1 MADSI
6 VVKFWGVRGSYPV
19 PSAETVR
26 YGGNTACVEVR
37 AGGHTIILDAGTG
50 IIGLGRD
57 LMRRS
62 ALMSRSISTTLL
74 FSHFHH
80 DHTQG
85 LPFFG
90 PFYDHSARINIFGP
104 DFHASGLEENLS
116 RVMRSPAFPVTWEQ
130 TLAKKSVQ
138 PIRAGE
144 SLLIGQ
150 DDEHRIIHPADQ
162 AALRFFEKRHSGEVV
177 HIRSLHSVAHPDWVL
192 VYRIEWRGFSL
203 VYATDIEGYSSN
215 NGRLVNFAYQADLL
229 IHDAQYTDAHYQ
241 GLLPGVPGTCGWGH
255 STIRMACDVAQ
266 AAKAQ
271 RLVLFHHEPSYDD
284 WTITQNEQE
293 ARRLFPETLAAYE
306 GLEVRLET
314 GPEDQTLE
322 TRLAKCEPL
331 SARRGDWRPEPG
343 REIEQKNG
351 ALLGVV

>member
-19 PSAETVR
+19 PGVETVR

-37 AGGHTIILDAGTG
+37 AGGRSIILDAGTG

-62 ALMSRSISTTLL
+62 ALMGKSVSTTLL

-90 PFYDHSARINIFGP
+90 PLYNRSTCIKIFGP
-104 DFHASGLEENLS
+104 DFHTSSLEENLS
-116 RVMRSPAFPVTWEQ
+116 MVMRSPAFPVSWEQ

-138 PIRAGE
+138 PIRAGV

-150 DDEHRIIHPADQ
+150 DGQHRIIHPADQ
-162 AALRFFEKRHSGEVV
+162 AALRSFEEGQSGDVI
-177 HIRSLHSVAHPDWVL
+177 HIHSLHSVAHPDWVL
-192 VYRIEWRGFSL
+192 LYRIEWRGFSL
-203 VYATDIEGYSSN
+203 VYATDTEGYASN
-215 NGRLVNFAYQADLL
+215 NGRLINFAYQADLL

-241 GLLPGVPGTCGWGH
+241 GLLPGVPGTRGWGH
-255 STIRMACDVAQ
+255 STVRMACDVAQ
-266 AAKAQ
+266 AAKVQ
-271 RLVLFHHEPSYDD
+271 RLVMFHHEPSYDD

-306 GLEVRLET
+306 GLEVRLE
-314 GPEDQTLE
+314 PRPAVPLME
-322 TRLAKCEPL
+322 TRVEIPEYAYLE
-331 SARRGDWRPEPG
+331 ARKSP
-343 REIEQKNG
+343 
-351 ALLGVV
+351 A

>member
-1 MADSI
+1 MADTMI
-6 VVKFWGVRGSYPV
+6 VKFWGVRGSYPV
-19 PSAETVR
+19 PGSETVR

-37 AGGHTIILDAGTG
+37 AGSRSIILDAGTG

-62 ALMSRSISTTLL
+62 ALMGKSISTTLL

-85 LPFFG
+85 LPFFS
-90 PFYDHSARINIFGP
+90 PFYDRSASIKIFGP
-104 DFHASGLEENLS
+104 EFHASRLEENIS
-116 RVMRSPAFPVTWEQ
+116 MVMRSPAFPISWEQ
-130 TLAKKSVQ
+130 TSANKSVQ

-150 DDEHRIIHPADQ
+150 SGEHHIVHPADQ
-162 AALRFFEKRHSGEVV
+162 GALRSFEEEQGGKVI
-177 HIRSLHSVAHPDWVL
+177 HIRSLHSVSHPEWVL
-192 VYRIEWRGFSL
+192 FYRIEWGGFSV
-203 VYATDIEGYSSN
+203 VYATDTEGYAGN

-241 GLLPGVPGTCGWGH
+241 GLLPGIPGTRGWGH

-266 AAKAQ
+266 AAKVQ
-271 RLVLFHHEPSYDD
+271 RLVMFHHEPTYDD
-284 WTITQNEQE
+284 WSITQNEQE

-306 GLEVRLET
+306 GLEVRLE
-314 GPEDQTLE
+314 PRPVVPLLE
-322 TRLAKCEPL
+322 TRMEM
-331 SARRGDWRPEPG
+331 PEYTYLETSKSSI
-343 REIEQKNG
+343 RKN
-351 ALLGVV
+351 

>member
-6 VVKFWGVRGSYPV
+6 VVKFWGVRGSHPV
-19 PSAETVR
+19 PGAETVR

-37 AGGHTIILDAGTG
+37 AGGRTIILDAGTG

-62 ALMSRSISTTLL
+62 ALMGKSISTTLL

-85 LPFFG
+85 LPFFS
-90 PFYDHSARINIFGP
+90 PLYDRSARINIFGP
-104 DFHASGLEENLS
+104 DFQASSLEENLS
-116 RVMRSPAFPVTWEQ
+116 LVMRPPAFPVAWEQ
-130 TLAKKSVQ
+130 TSAKKSVQ

-150 DDEHRIIHPADQ
+150 DGEHCIIHPADQ
-162 AALRFFEKRHSGEVV
+162 SALHSFEKRQSGEVI

-192 VYRIEWRGFSL
+192 LYRIDWHGFSL
-203 VYATDIEGYSSN
+203 VYATDTEGYASN
-215 NGRLVNFAYQADLL
+215 NGRLANFAYQADLL

-241 GLLPGVPGTCGWGH
+241 GLLPGVPGTRGWGH
-255 STIRMACDVAQ
+255 STLRMACDMAQ
-266 AAKAQ
+266 AAKVQ

-284 WTITQNEQE
+284 WIITQNEQE

-306 GLEVRLET
+306 GLEVRLGSRLE
-314 GPEDQTLE
+314 QQAIE
-322 TRLAKCEPL
+322 TRVELPQYAYLDASKSP
-331 SARRGDWRPEPG
+331 AH
-343 REIEQKNG
+343 KN
-351 ALLGVV
+351 